1 MGLSALLGSTNRAM
15 REPLDRGPGTE
26 LAPRFFVCMLLNLKQ
41 PVFMILEEN
50 SKIGRYVVQSF
61 IKEGQFNESFVVK
74 DTSGTS
80 YFLKIYNPKR
90 IPHEILNSDS
100 IITEI
105 DYCERMNH
113 PNVIR
118 YVDKGVYSEEGN
130 DYPYLITNYILGS
143 LVADPLEKG
152 RIFTLDMTLEIAKY
166 ALKGLVHIHSLGLL
180 HNDITPRNIIYSPKD
195 LSKTTLIDLGHVSK
209 PCKGQIAFETEDLT
223 PFFRAPETYDLVYDV
238 RSDIYSIAAV
248 MYAMLYGKAP
258 WSIVLPKGSIQS
270 SQEMVNLMSERLSFS
285 GGIDKCPNWLQS
297 VLKACL
303 SVNPDDRIQTVED
316 LLDSLENEHCPQIE
330 SAQVRTEHA
339 SVEAKTKKSSYGI
352 GKKEGNGFAD
362 VAGMDDIKAMLQQ
375 RVLFLLKNPDKAKKY
390 KLTPPNGM
398 LLYGPPGCGKTFFAE
413 KFAEEASLNYIFIKA
428 SDIGSTYIHGS
439 QGKIAQ
445 LFTEAEA
452 KAPSVICF
460 DEFDAMVPKRSSSE
474 SSSLMNPEVNE
485 FLSQMNNC
493 SQRGIFVIGTTNQ
506 KELIDPAVL
515 RTGRM
520 DLHVEICPPD
530 KLTRKKM
537 FDLYLKDRPCVG
549 VDTDVLADKTD
560 NYSSSDIAFIVND
573 AALVA
578 AFKDS
583 PIDQAM
589 LEESIRK
596 KPSSLGKKQEERR
609 KIGF

>member
-1 MGLSALLGSTNRAM
+1 
-15 REPLDRGPGTE
+15 
-26 LAPRFFVCMLLNLKQ
+26 
-41 PVFMILEEN
+41 MILKEN
-50 SKIGRYVVQSF
+50 SKIGEYTVESF
-61 IKEGQFNESFVVK
+61 IKDGQFNESFIVK
-74 DTSGTS
+74 DSSDIS
-80 YFLKIYNPKR
+80 YFLKIYDPKR

-105 DYCERMNH
+105 DYCEKMNH

-118 YVDKGVYSEEGN
+118 YVDKGVYSEDGS
-130 DYPYLITNYILGS
+130 DYPYLITNYIQGS
-143 LVADPLEKG
+143 LVADPLAKG
-152 RIFTLDMTLEIAKY
+152 RIFTLDMTLAIAKN
-166 ALKGLVHIHSLGLL
+166 ALKGLSHIHSLGLL
-180 HNDITPRNIIYSPKD
+180 HNDVTPRNIIYTPKE
-195 LSKTTLIDLGHVSK
+195 LSKTALIDLGHVSE
-209 PCKGQIAFETEDLT
+209 PCKGQVSFETEDLT
-223 PFFRAPETYDLVYDV
+223 PFFRAPETYDLIFDV
-238 RSDIYSIAAV
+238 RSDIYSVAAV
-248 MYAMLYGKAP
+248 MYTMLYGKAP
-258 WSIVLPKGSIQS
+258 WSTNIPSGSLQN
-270 SQEMVNLMSERLSFS
+270 SQDMANLMSERLSFS
-285 GGIDKCPNWLQS
+285 GGMDKCPNWLQS
-297 VLKACL
+297 VLKVCL
-303 SVNPDDRIQTVED
+303 SVNPDCRIQTAD
-316 LLDSLENEHCPQIE
+316 DFLDALENEHCPQIE
-330 SAQVRTEHA
+330 SGHVRTEHA
-339 SVEAKTKKSSYGI
+339 SVETKAKNNSYGI

-375 RVLFLLKNPDKAKKY
+375 KVLFVIKNPEKARKY
-390 KLTPPNGM
+390 RLSPPNGM

-413 KFAEEASLNYIFIKA
+413 KFAEEAALNYITIKG
-428 SDIGSTYIHGS
+428 SDVGSTYIHGS
-439 QGKIAQ
+439 QEKIAK
-445 LFTEAEA
+445 LFSEAEA

-474 SSSLMNPEVNE
+474 VSTLMNPEVNE

-493 SQRGIFVIGTTNQ
+493 SQRGIFVIGTTNN
-506 KELIDPAVL
+506 KDLIDPAVL

-520 DLHVEICPPD
+520 DIHIEIGAPD
-530 KLTRKKM
+530 KTTRKKL

-589 LEESIRK
+589 LEESISK

>member
-1 MGLSALLGSTNRAM
+1 
-15 REPLDRGPGTE
+15 
-26 LAPRFFVCMLLNLKQ
+26 
-41 PVFMILEEN
+41 MILKEN
-50 SKIGRYVVQSF
+50 SKIGEYTVESF
-61 IKEGQFNESFVVK
+61 IKDGQFNESFIVK
-74 DTSGTS
+74 DSSGIS
-80 YFLKIYNPKR
+80 YFLKIYDPKR

-105 DYCERMNH
+105 DYCEKMNH

-118 YVDKGVYSEEGN
+118 YVDKGVYSEDGS
-130 DYPYLITNYILGS
+130 DYPYLITNYIQGS
-143 LVADPLEKG
+143 LVADPLAKG
-152 RIFTLDMTLEIAKY
+152 RIFTLDMTLEIAKN
-166 ALKGLVHIHSLGLL
+166 ALKGLSHIHSLGLL
-180 HNDITPRNIIYSPKD
+180 HNDITPRNIIYTPKD
-195 LSKTTLIDLGHVSK
+195 LSKTALIDLGHVSE
-209 PCKGQIAFETEDLT
+209 PCKGQILFETEDLT
-223 PFFRAPETYDLVYDV
+223 PFFRAPETYDMIFDV
-238 RSDIYSIAAV
+238 RSDIYSMAAV

-258 WSIVLPKGSIQS
+258 WSMELSSDSFQS
-270 SQEMVNLMSERLSFS
+270 SKEMVNLMSERLSFS
-285 GGIDKCPNWLQS
+285 GGMDKCPNWLQS

-303 SVNPDDRIQTVED
+303 SVNPDCRIQTSD
-316 LLDSLENEHCPQIE
+316 DFLDALENEHCPQIE
-330 SAQVRTEHA
+330 SAHVRTEHA
-339 SVEAKTKKSSYGI
+339 SVETKAKNSSYGI

-375 RVLFLLKNPDKAKKY
+375 KVLFVIKNPEKARKY
-390 KLTPPNGM
+390 RLSPPNGM

-413 KFAEEASLNYIFIKA
+413 KFAEEAALNYITIKG
-428 SDIGSTYIHGS
+428 SDVGSTYIHGS
-439 QGKIAQ
+439 QEKIAK
-445 LFTEAEA
+445 LFSEAEA

-474 SSSLMNPEVNE
+474 VSTLMNPEVNE

-493 SQRGIFVIGTTNQ
+493 SQRGIFVIGTTNN
-506 KELIDPAVL
+506 KDLIDPAVL

-520 DLHVEICPPD
+520 DIHIEIGAPD
-530 KLTRKKM
+530 KTTRKKL

-549 VDTDVLADKTD
+549 VDTDVLSAKTD

-589 LEESIRK
+589 LEESISK